1 MLTKK
6 AEIIMES
13 QEVRKTARNQNQTC
27 RMVQDKDKEQR
38 GKKIHH
44 PLAQGNVFPLAQLPA
59 LFSL

>member
-13 QEVRKTARNQNQTC
+13 QEVRKTARNRIQTC

-38 GKKIHH
+38 GKKIH